1 IAPIDV
7 AWDDPNREAYYLR
20 DMHNWMDEYGI
31 QTQEDD
37 PDEDLLELGYT
48 ICEMLDEGFEA
59 EQIAI
64 YIEDFS
70 GVTMFA
76 IGAVGAANVWLCPEL
91 VPCLACRRSTTPDP
105 TLSTSRWL
113 PNSTVSPP
121 STCSS
126 AWPAPTSGN
135 DSPQRSKET

>member
-1 IAPIDV
+1 MRKIAVLAALALVGGCSLNAEFVDKDELDPTIAPIDV

-20 DMHNWMDEYGI
+20 DMHNWMDEFGI
-31 QTQEDD
+31 QTQEYD

-59 EQIAI
+59 EQIAL

-76 IGAVGAANVWLCPEL
+76 IGVVGAATVWLCPEM
-91 VPCLACRRSTTPDP
+91 VP
-105 TLSTSRWL
+105 
-113 PNSTVSPP
+113 
-121 STCSS
+121 
-126 AWPAPTSGN
+126 
-135 DSPQRSKET
+135 